1 MRDAAPMETILTN
14 ARLVLRDA
22 VIEGTL
28 VHEGGVIR
36 TVEEGRSHLPKAVD
50 CEGAYLA
57 PGLIDLHTDA
67 LEGHFVPRPKVI
79 WPDARAAA
87 LAHDAQVAASGITT
101 VFDAICAGGFD
112 QSKAD
117 RRALYEVM
125 LDAVEQGQP
134 LFRVDHRIHLRCELT
149 DPTLP
154 ELVDAAFG
162 RAALGLASLMDHTPG
177 ARQWRNVEHLKIYLS
192 GIGKGGADLDRE
204 VQDRI
209 DRGRAAVAGNF
220 DRMVGLFSGSG
231 IVLASHDDTTPEHVT
246 EAVTAGCTISEFPTT
261 MEAARAARQAGLAT
275 VGGAPNVVRG
285 GSHSGG
291 VSMREL
297 AGEGLLDTLASDY
310 VPASP
315 LQAAL
320 ALTRD
325 PGLALPAA
333 LALVTAHPAAL
344 AGLHDRGRLQPGLR
358 ADLVR
363 FHDLDGTA
371 VVREV
376 TLNGRRVS

>member
-1 MRDAAPMETILTN
+1 METILTN
-14 ARLVLRDA
+14 ARLVLPER
-22 VIEGTL
+22 VVLGTL
-28 VHEGGVIR
+28 VHAGGVIR
-36 TVEEGRSHLPKAVD
+36 ALDEGRSHLPAAVD
-50 CEGAYLA
+50 CAGAVLA

-112 QSKAD
+112 QAKAD

-125 LDAVEQGQP
+125 LDAVEQGRD
-134 LFRVDHRIHLRCELT
+134 LFRVEHRIHLRCELT

-154 ELVDAAFG
+154 DLVDAALG
-162 RAALGLASLMDHTPG
+162 RPALTLASLMDHTPG
-177 ARQWRNVEHLKIYLS
+177 ARQWRNVEHLKVYLS
-192 GIGKGGADLDRE
+192 GIGKGGADIDRE

-220 DRMVGLFSGSG
+220 DRMVALFSGSG
-231 IVLASHDDTTPEHVT
+231 IVLASHDDTTPAHVE
-246 EAVTAGCTISEFPTT
+246 EAVSAGCTVSEFPTT
-261 MEAARAARQAGLAT
+261 PEAARAARAAGLAT

-297 AGEGLLDTLASDY
+297 AAQGLLDALASDY
-310 VPASP
+310 VPASL
-315 LQAAL
+315 LQAAV
-320 ALTRD
+320 ALTRT
-325 PGLALPAA
+325 PGLPLHAA
-333 LALVTAHPAAL
+333 LALVTSRPAEL
-344 AGLHDRGRLQPGLR
+344 ARLADRGRLEEGRR

-363 FHDLDGTA
+363 FDIMDGTA

-376 TLNGRRVS
+376 TRAGRRVS